1 MSSTPVPRQTIKSS
15 RGRRLLQKPPRAETP
30 IFVHWN
36 HSREVYFRKHKI
48 EIDSLN
54 PFISFFRVLSLHS
67 LSGLRGA
74 QLLAI
79 LVVPNPR
86 RGSTVAAAFPR
97 ADTVIQ
103 SVACFYNLRQVCS
116 SRDDVVPNDLAVD
129 SAGDTVVQLQVHLG
143 DGVVGE
149 NGGVRD
155 ITCTS
160 ENAGQSGY
168 HGRNSSTT
176 NV

>member
-1 MSSTPVPRQTIKSS
+1 M
-15 RGRRLLQKPPRAETP
+15 
-30 IFVHWN
+30 
-36 HSREVYFRKHKI
+36 
-48 EIDSLN
+48 
-54 PFISFFRVLSLHS
+54 
-67 LSGLRGA
+67 
-74 QLLAI
+74 
-79 LVVPNPR
+79 
-86 RGSTVAAAFPR
+86 
-97 ADTVIQ
+97 
-103 SVACFYNLRQVCS
+103 
-116 SRDDVVPNDLAVD
+116 
-129 SAGDTVVQLQVHLG
+129 QLQVHLG